1 MKHATPPPDF
11 IEQDATWPLDNGD
24 FAMLAE
30 LTRHARPRGR
40 QFLFRANTIELA
52 GLTSLSPKTV
62 RTRLRRLQGA
72 GYLRHTFN
80 IEGSVID
87 LTPFA
92 QRLQHRSRPSS
103 TDQRQ

>member
-40 QFLFRANTIELA
+40 QYLFRANTIELA
-52 GLTSLSPKTV
+52 GLTSLSPRTV
-62 RTRLRRLQGA
+62 RSRLRRLQGA
-72 GYLRHTFN
+72 GYLRQTFN

-87 LTPFA
+87 LTPLA
-92 QRLQHRSRPSS
+92 QRLQHPHGSS
-103 TDQRQ
+103 FTDQRQ